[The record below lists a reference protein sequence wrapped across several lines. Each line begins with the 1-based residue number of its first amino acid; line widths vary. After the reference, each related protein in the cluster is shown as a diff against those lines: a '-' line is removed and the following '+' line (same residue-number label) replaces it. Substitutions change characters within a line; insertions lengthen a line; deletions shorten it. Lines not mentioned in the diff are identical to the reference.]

1 MSILFSGRAT
11 GATAKKI
18 SLMQRWW
25 MSWTHHLRQAIGSLG
40 ELWRTPLASLMTI
53 AVLGV
58 SLTLPTTL
66 HLLVKNVQSI
76 SGSFTQAAE
85 ISFFIKDDATEAQI
99 TTLRT
104 MLSAD
109 PEIEQVHFISKQQAM
124 EEFSQ
129 LSGFGQAMQHVA
141 DNPLPNVLLVLP
153 RNTQP
158 QAAETLRAR
167 IEQERIVEFGKLDI
181 AWLERLDAMLLLL
194 RQAVLAIAVLLLS
207 AVLLIIGNTIRLS
220 IMNKKEEIEVMK
232 LVGATDA
239 FIQRPFLYTGVWFG
253 LFGGCLAFLIVE
265 LMLWWLE
272 AAIGHITELYHSHFT
287 LMAMSLSEF
296 MALIG
301 IAVALGLAGSYL
313 SVSRHI
319 RAIEPTGP

>member
-1 MSILFSGRAT
+1 MSILFSGRAA
-11 GATAKKI
+11 GASSKQI
-18 SLMQRWW
+18 SLVQRWVMFW
-25 MSWTHHLRQAIGSLG
+25 VQHLRQCIGSLG

-66 HLLVKNVQSI
+66 HVLVKNVQSI
-76 SGSFTQAAE
+76 SGNFTQAAE
-85 ISFFIKDDATEAQI
+85 ISFFLHDGASDAQI
-99 TTLRT
+99 TTLIT

-109 PEIEQVHFISKQQAM
+109 TDVEQVRFISKAQAM
-124 EEFSQ
+124 EEFQ
-129 LSGFGQAMQHVA
+129 QVSGFGQALQLL
-141 DNPLPNVLLVLP
+141 DNNPLPDVLLVMP
-153 RNTQP
+153 RHTHP
-158 QAAETLRAR
+158 QAAEQLRRR
-167 IEQERIVEFGKLDI
+167 IEQERIVDFGKLDI
-181 AWLERLDAMLLLL
+181 AWLERLDAILLLL
-194 RQAVLAIAVLLLS
+194 RQAVLAIALLLLT

-253 LFGGCLAFLIVE
+253 LFGGLLAFLVVE
-265 LMLWWLE
+265 MMVWWLE
-272 AAIGHITELYHSHFT
+272 GAIGQITELYESHFR
-287 LMAMSLSEF
+287 LMTMTFSEF
-296 MALIG
+296 LG
-301 IAVALGLAGSYL
+301 LLLLAVALGLAGSYI